1 MEARHTSLRLRF
13 WGGRRGVTL
22 WASLLTAAASVLIG
36 GCTESPVD
44 PLSSTEVQFNRG
56 GKPGKPT
63 GPQPAVIDIIHTASL
78 ISDGR
83 GSYVNEVDCAL
94 AHVEETNTGGK
105 RARLSPQGHQKN
117 GKKGCPETDLRTAT
131 ITFEGVQYDD
141 ATLRFRVVDDPDNAS
156 PSQRRKGTGT
166 LNFGD
171 FAVCD
176 IGLRFNPDVT
186 GYEGTHALDVTE
198 SPLPG
203 GGTLWQ
209 LRSKPA
215 PENLAGCGSEDGTVR
230 LVEMDIQIDVAVP

>member
-1 MEARHTSLRLRF
+1 MMEARHTSLRLRF

-78 ISDGR
+78 IS
-83 GSYVNEVDCAL
+83 
-94 AHVEETNTGGK
+94 GK

>member
-78 ISDGR
+78 IS
-83 GSYVNEVDCAL
+83 
-94 AHVEETNTGGK
+94 GK